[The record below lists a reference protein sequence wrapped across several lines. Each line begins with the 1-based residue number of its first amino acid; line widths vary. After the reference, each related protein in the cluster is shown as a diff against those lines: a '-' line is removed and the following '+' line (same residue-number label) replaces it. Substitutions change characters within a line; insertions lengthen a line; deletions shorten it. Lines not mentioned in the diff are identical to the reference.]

1 MGARDGADTDGDDGG
16 ARDGD
21 GDGDSDGGEP
31 VVVPERDPLLLDA
44 MLGGLA
50 SYLRMCG
57 YDAAY
62 ALDRGVEDDEAVRR
76 LAAAEGRRVLTRDRD
91 LAAATPGA
99 LLLTERDV
107 VDQLRELREA
117 GVRLR
122 LAEAPAR
129 CGACNGPLEAVDPD
143 ADRPDYAP
151 ETGTLWRC
159 RDCGRRFW
167 KGSHWEDVRETLAS
181 L

>member
-1 MGARDGADTDGDDGG
+1 
-16 ARDGD
+16 
-21 GDGDSDGGEP
+21 
-31 VVVPERDPLLLDA
+31 

-62 ALDRGVEDDEAVRR
+62 ALDEGVEADDAVRER
-76 LAAAEGRRVLTRDRD
+76 AVAGGRRLLTRDRD

-99 LLLTERDV
+99 LLLRERDV

-122 LAEAPAR
+122 LDERPAR
-129 CGACNGPLEAVDPD
+129 CGGCNGPVERVGDGER
-143 ADRPDYAP
+143 RPDYAP
-151 ETGTLWRC
+151 EDRPVWRC
-159 RDCGRRFW
+159 VDCGQHFW
-167 KGSHWEDVRETLAS
+167 KGSHWADVRETLAS